1 MDKEL
6 MSRSARTTITRDV
19 VDIDAQTGN
28 LYRSIVVLSKRA
40 NQLGVNIKEEL
51 HAKLKEFETVT
62 DSLEEIYENREQI
75 EISKHYERQAK
86 PGAIA
91 IKELMEGSLF
101 QHDRQIKSEDGDGSA
116 SDS

>member
-6 MSRSARTTITRDV
+6 MSKSARTTITRDV
-19 VDIDAQTGN
+19 VDIDKQTGN
-28 LYRSIVVLSKRA
+28 LYQSVVVLSKRA

-91 IKELMEGSLF
+91 IEELMEGSLF
-101 QHDRQIKSEDGDGSA
+101 HHERKLKSAAEGEEEENS
-116 SDS
+116 

>member
-6 MSRSARTTITRDV
+6 MSKAARTTITRDV
-19 VDIDAQTGN
+19 VDLDNVTGN
-28 LYRSIVVLSKRA
+28 LYKSVVVLSKRA
-40 NQLGVNIKEEL
+40 NQIATQTKEEL

-86 PGAIA
+86 PTAVAIE
-91 IKELMEGSLF
+91 ELLDDRLFVQDRKVEPEMNGSEESG
-101 QHDRQIKSEDGDGSA
+101 K
-116 SDS
+116 